1 MFKKFKGKKIQYS
14 KILPI
19 ISLMIFSVCLYEGF
33 HADFST
39 IVDVSFYVTAI
50 TISGSLTATSF
61 IFYLRK
67 AQQENCVTLK
77 TEMYR
82 VASSERL
89 KYNEKM
95 MALKKKYSLSDEDV
109 SEIEDTSPMD
119 DFEQTALDSINDT
132 INTAQMEADTLVE
145 KESF

>member
-1 MFKKFKGKKIQYS
+1 MKKFKFRKIQYS

-19 ISLMIFSVCLYEGF
+19 VSLILFAVCLFEGF
-33 HADFST
+33 TADFST

-95 MALKKKYSLSDEDV
+95 MALKKKYEIDDEDI
-109 SEIEDTSPMD
+109 SDIEIGSMMD
-119 DFEQTALDSINDT
+119 EFEQDALESINNT
-132 INTAQMEADTLVE
+132 INQAQMEADTMIE
-145 KESF
+145 KETF

>member
-1 MFKKFKGKKIQYS
+1 
-14 KILPI
+14 
-19 ISLMIFSVCLYEGF
+19 
-33 HADFST
+33 
-39 IVDVSFYVTAI
+39 VDVSFYVTAI

>member
-1 MFKKFKGKKIQYS
+1 MKKFKFRKIQYS

-19 ISLMIFSVCLYEGF
+19 VSLMLFAVCLYEGF

-82 VASSERL
+82 VASSERI

-95 MALKKKYSLSDEDV
+95 MALKKKYEIDDEDI
-109 SEIEDTSPMD
+109 SDIEIGSMMD
-119 DFEQTALDSINDT
+119 EFEQDALESINNT
-132 INTAQMEADTLVE
+132 INQAQMEADTMIE
-145 KESF
+145 KETF

>member
-1 MFKKFKGKKIQYS
+1 MKKFKFRKIQYS

-19 ISLMIFSVCLYEGF
+19 VSLILFAVCLFEGF
-33 HADFST
+33 TTDFST

-82 VASSERL
+82 VASSERI

-95 MALKKKYSLSDEDV
+95 MALKKKYEIDDEDI
-109 SEIEDTSPMD
+109 SDIEIGSMMD
-119 DFEQTALDSINDT
+119 EFEQDALESINNT
-132 INTAQMEADTLVE
+132 INQAQMEADTMIE
-145 KESF
+145 KETF

>member
-1 MFKKFKGKKIQYS
+1 MRKFKFRKIQYS

-19 ISLMIFSVCLYEGF
+19 VSLILFAICLYEGF
-33 HADFST
+33 CADFSSV
-39 IVDVSFYVTAI
+39 VDVSFYVTAI

-82 VASSERL
+82 VASTERIR
-89 KYNEKM
+89 YNEKM
-95 MALKKKYSLSDEDV
+95 MMLKKKYEMTDEDI
-109 SEIEDTSPMD
+109 SEIESRSPMD
-119 DFEQTALDSINDT
+119 DFEQNALDSINDT
-132 INTAQMEADTLVE
+132 INQAQMEADTLVE
-145 KESF
+145 KETF